1 MSIWKSTDQANSAP
15 KFYGVTAK
23 DKAWAQQAN
32 VTTTGT
38 FTQGSNVISSM
49 ASTVGVAVNQLVIS
63 NTVLANLSSG
73 AIVTGIINSTAVQM
87 SQTFSGTTA
96 AAANITFDYNHVTG
110 YNLYNNNTPNAFQN
124 NQALGVFNMLNIPNY
139 VTVTANT
146 IAGNNVLT
154 NPTPAFANTQ
164 TGTLSQGNA
173 IMTGLTST
181 ANIAPGMAIYGTA
194 ANTTGGSPVWS
205 NTGSYAAVANV
216 INSTAVLLNTTSP
229 LTNASATFFF
239 SKIAPGMVASGN
251 NLPALPTLYGT
262 TSTNTATITGTISN
276 GTIGSN
282 GNILNVTAF
291 TGPAL
296 AIGQELLAN
305 ATLGIANGT
314 YVVSSTAQNGIGNYV
329 LSGNSISNGASGA
342 TVTMSTVLPKVVAVN
357 ATTVTLSSNA
367 YAIGS
372 ATGNTVNFSTYE
384 QTVFGHSQHA
394 GWSEIRWGSG
404 PVTTFN
410 VNSTPTSGYANGETV
425 IVSGGSANALGIITT
440 NAGAAGSG
448 ANIAS
453 VAVAYPGA
461 GFTNTSVTSLTYQHQ
476 LHVANVTATGT
487 PSGYVVGDKVT
498 VTATF
503 SLASF
508 TGVIASGIL
517 TTSSVTGTITIG
529 NIITGTG
536 VATGTQIL
544 AQLSGTS
551 GGAGTYVVSNS
562 VNVASASMTT
572 SGQIV
577 AATAN
582 ITSTA
587 VANGVIA
594 ITNPGLFTSGL
605 TVANLIFTY
614 SNSSG
619 GTGTGSGITFS
630 GSFGATSSGAPLNVT
645 LGGRSGR
652 TYVETL
658 VALTGTSPY
667 VSESAADNGTFP
679 NS

>member
-124 NQALGVFNMLNIPNY
+124 NQALGVFNVLNIPNY

>member
-1 MSIWKSTDQANSAP
+1 MSLWKSTDQANSAP

-173 IMTGLTST
+173 IMSGLTST

-205 NTGSYAAVANV
+205 NTGLYAAVANV
-216 INSTAVLLNTTSP
+216 INSTAILLNTTSP

-394 GWSEIRWGSG
+394 GWSEVRWGSG

-425 IVSGGSANALGIITT
+425 IVSGGSANALGVITT

-487 PSGYVVGDKVT
+487 PSGYVAGDKVT

-503 SLASF
+503 ALASF
-508 TGVIASGIL
+508 TGVIANGIL
-517 TTSSVTGTITIG
+517 TASSVTGTITIG

-544 AQLSGTS
+544 AQLSGTP
-551 GGAGTYVVSNS
+551 GGSGTYVVSNS

-577 AATAN
+577 AATAY
-582 ITSTA
+582 ITSTT
-587 VANGVIA
+587 VANAAIVIA
-594 ITNPGLFTSGL
+594 NPGLFTSGL
-605 TVANLIFTY
+605 TVANLVFTY

-630 GSFGATSSGAPLNVT
+630 GSFGAASSGAPLNVT

-667 VSESAADNGTFP
+667 VSENSGDNGTFP

>member
-1 MSIWKSTDQANSAP
+1 MSLWKSTDQANSAP
-15 KFYGVTAK
+15 KFYGITAK
-23 DKAWAQQAN
+23 DKAYAQQAN

-49 ASTVGVAVNQLVIS
+49 ASTVGVTVNQLVIS

-96 AAANITFDYNHVTG
+96 ASANITFEYNHVTG
-110 YNLYNNNTPNAFQN
+110 YNLYNNTTPNAFQN

-181 ANIAPGMAIYGTA
+181 SNIAPGMAIYGTA

-205 NTGSYAAVANV
+205 NTGAYAAVANV
-216 INSTAVLLNTTSP
+216 INSSAVLLSGVSP

-251 NLPALPTLYGT
+251 NLPTLPTLYGT

-282 GNILNVTAF
+282 GNILNVTSF
-291 TGPAL
+291 TGPVL
-296 AIGQELLAN
+296 AVGQELLAN

-314 YVVSSTAQNGIGNYV
+314 YVVSSTATNGIGNYV

-367 YAIGS
+367 YATGS
-372 ATGNTVNFSTYE
+372 STGNTVNFSTYE

-394 GWSEIRWGSG
+394 GWTEVRYGSG
-404 PVTTFN
+404 PVATFT
-410 VNSTPTSGYANGETV
+410 VNSTSTSGYANGETV

-453 VAVAYPGA
+453 VALAYPGA
-461 GFTNTSVTSLTYQHQ
+461 GFTNTSVASLTYQHQ

-487 PSGYVVGDKVT
+487 PSGYVAGDIVT

-503 SLASF
+503 ALASF
-508 TGVIASGIL
+508 TGVIANGIL
-517 TTSSVTGTITIG
+517 TASSVTGTITVG

-544 AQLSGTS
+544 AQLSGTA
-551 GGAGTYVVSNS
+551 GGAGTYVVTKS
-562 VNVASASMTT
+562 VNVASASMAS

-582 ITSTA
+582 LTSTS
-587 VANGVIA
+587 VANSNIT
-594 ITNPGLFTSGL
+594 ITNPGLFTNGL
-605 TVANLIFTY
+605 TTANLVFTY

-619 GTGTGSGITFS
+619 GTGTGTGITFA
-630 GSFGATSSGAPLNVT
+630 GSFGAASSGAPVNVT

-667 VSESAADNGTFP
+667 VSENAADNGTFP

>member
-1 MSIWKSTDQANSAP
+1 MSLWKSTDQANSAP

-124 NQALGVFNMLNIPNY
+124 NQALGVFNVLNIPNY

-205 NTGSYAAVANV
+205 NIGLYAAVANV

-291 TGPAL
+291 TGTAL

-342 TVTMSTVLPKVVAVN
+342 TVTMSTVLPRVVAVN

-498 VTATF
+498 VTATLA
-503 SLASF
+503 LASF

-667 VSESAADNGTFP
+667 VSENAAENAAFP
-679 NS
+679 SS